1 VTMLPR
7 EEAAETFVRALYD
20 DLAGPLFGFALR
32 LTGDRVRAEEVVQEA
47 FVRAWRRAGHL
58 DLGSGALRG
67 WLFTVA
73 RNVITDL
80 WRADA
85 LRPVI
90 RRTHLRAASVAD
102 DVEQAVQRWVLADA
116 LRQLKREHGDVLIAI
131 YYEGRTIADAAQRLG
146 VPAGTVKS
154 RTRHAPRATRHAP
167 RATRCGRCGSCW
179 KRLRRPDGSW
189 ALVGDLHS
197 GLPSEPCIPARRP
210 RNAPQPSLGAA
221 VMTFGAAQVHR
232 VVGRGVVGHDVLLSW
247 SRVALVLARFG
258 GKPQQQ
264 SVRHV
269 RSQID
274 VGRGQS
280 RIGSGVDA
288 RGSCWPRRMAARCRR
303 SRR

>member
-1 VTMLPR
+1 MLPR

-85 LRPVI
+85 LRPVTVSDERI
-90 RRTHLRAASVAD
+90 LRAASVAD

-116 LRQLKREHGDVLIAI
+116 LRQLKREHRDVLIAI
-131 YYEGRTIADAAQRLG
+131 YYEGRTISDAAHRLG

-154 RTRHAPRATRHAP
+154 RTRRALRAMRLVLEEVEAPRRE
-167 RATRCGRCGSCW
+167 
-179 KRLRRPDGSW
+179 L

-210 RNAPQPSLGAA
+210 RNAPQP
-221 VMTFGAAQVHR
+221 HR
-232 VVGRGVVGHDVLLSW
+232 SEL
-247 SRVALVLARFG
+247 
-258 GKPQQQ
+258 
-264 SVRHV
+264 
-269 RSQID
+269 
-274 VGRGQS
+274 
-280 RIGSGVDA
+280 
-288 RGSCWPRRMAARCRR
+288 PR
-303 SRR
+303 